1 MRHQFIRNFI
11 MGTLIGFSTIA
22 NAQNSKTMNNTSEEK
37 KVLQAIEKMT
47 IAFESKDIDAVMAC
61 YEKNA
66 TIVFEPEKPV
76 SDSTQLRMMFE
87 EMSKLNPKFTY
98 SGHEVFIAG
107 DIATHIAPWQMTAT
121 APDGTTIQQSGLSV
135 AILRKQ
141 ANGQWLMVIDNPHGQ
156 FLMKK

>member
-1 MRHQFIRNFI
+1 MRHRFIRNFI

-47 IAFESKDIDAVMAC
+47 HAFENKDIDAVMAC